1 MAIKLFW
8 TYIGSLLMLS
18 IALSILVK
26 RFAEGYAS
34 SGKKPYFYG
43 TISSALASGAAY
55 LSTLI
60 SGHLFTVFWVL
71 AAVFLVFGII
81 HMAIVH
87 KKYFYANKHN
97 SSKVFKGEVFFGI
110 SVILFTIAVFSS
122 LQYFLKEDK
131 TFLFYPMMLSS
142 LAFFIPLMV
151 MHTFDAAIKIPAAI
165 FPTWEYPLDSTIELP
180 EEKAGEQLWV
190 IGFMI
195 AKKKADT
202 KKTFF
207 RAKAIDR
214 INLGELYYHFINDY
228 NELQSETPIEFADYN
243 RDAHQWWFRRKPK
256 WYQFQKILNPDI
268 SVRENRI
275 KENTVIICERI
286 TNPDQE

>member
-8 TYIGSLLMLS
+8 TYIGSLILLS
-18 IALSILVK
+18 MALSILVK
-26 RFAEGYAS
+26 KFAEGYAG
-34 SGKKPYFYG
+34 SGSKPIFYG

-60 SGHLFTVFWVL
+60 SDHLFTVFWVL
-71 AAVFLVFGII
+71 AGVFLIFGII

-122 LQYFLKEDK
+122 LQYFLKDK
-131 TFLFYPMMLSS
+131 TFLFYPMMLST

-151 MHTFDAAIKIPAAI
+151 LHTFDAAIKIPAAV
-165 FPTWEYPLDSTIELP
+165 FPTWEYPMDSHIDLP

-195 AKKKADT
+195 SKKASDI
-202 KKTFF
+202 KKTYF
-207 RAKAIDR
+207 RAKAIDS

-228 NELQSETPIEFADYN
+228 NELQSETPIEFADYGHE
-243 RDAHQWWFRRKPK
+243 AHQWWFRRKPK
-256 WYQFQKILNPDI
+256 WYQFQKILNPNI
-268 SVRENRI
+268 SVRENGI

-286 TNPDQE
+286 ANANQD